1 MISETTINKVRDLDI
16 KEVLEPYVTLTK
28 KGVALI
34 GLCPFHSEKTASFK
48 VSPQKN
54 LYHCF
59 GCGRG
64 GDAITFIMETLLS
77 R

>member
-34 GLCPFHSEKTASFK
+34 GLPVSFGK
-48 VSPQKN
+48 
-54 LYHCF
+54 Y
-59 GCGRG
+59 G
-64 GDAITFIMETLLS
+64 FI
-77 R
+77 